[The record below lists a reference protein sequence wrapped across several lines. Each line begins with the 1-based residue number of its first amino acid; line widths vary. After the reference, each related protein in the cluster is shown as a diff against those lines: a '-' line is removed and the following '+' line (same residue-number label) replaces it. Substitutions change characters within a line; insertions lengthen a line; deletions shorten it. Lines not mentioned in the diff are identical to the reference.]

1 MELLLSLRASVLL
14 SDFDLASAASN
25 DWASASTAAVS
36 EESHL
41 AHLVHS
47 FLIAISGADND
58 LSRGETV
65 AVVPLGVMS
74 TDESSAS
81 GMESRTEVLW
91 AESILILASSASII
105 LARWHLAFLILESFE
120 GSMLLGARTVES
132 FAARDGVFHLNEGRL
147 FPFSFSRGHNGLL
160 NHHDWGRGH
169 HHLSIFKIYK

>member
-1 MELLLSLRASVLL
+1 MEFLLSLRSSVLL
-14 SDFDLASAASN
+14 SDLDLASAASN

-74 TDESSAS
+74 ADESSAS
-81 GMESRTEVLW
+81 SVESRTEVLRT
-91 AESILILASSASII
+91 ESILTLASGASIVLASSN
-105 LARWHLAFLILESFE
+105 LAFLILVHLE
-120 GSMLLGARTVES
+120 GSVLVRARTVES
-132 FAARDGVFHLNEGRL
+132 SAAWNGVLNLNEGWL
-147 FPFSFSRGHNGLL
+147 FPSRFSSGSGGLL
-160 NHHDWGRGH
+160 NHHHWGRGH
-169 HHLSIFKIYK
+169 HHLVSYCF